1 MTEVNMETKSP
12 DRSTL
17 VAFFLTVLFAGNNAI
32 AVKFSNAD
40 LPPFF
45 GAASR
50 FAAAALIL
58 FILVLALR
66 LALPRGRGLQGAL
79 IYGIL
84 NTGINYALLYWALQY
99 IQPGLSMVILAL
111 TPLLTFL
118 FAWAHRQEAFQWKS
132 VAGAILALVGI
143 GIIAFDQLS
152 ASAPLLPILAVVLA
166 SACFAESSVLIKT
179 YPKTHPITTN
189 AVSLLTGAILLFI
202 FSLLGREVPTL
213 PNQPSTWAA
222 MAYLVIFGTVAT
234 FVLSLYVLK
243 RWTASASSYIFVLMP
258 VVTII
263 SSALLI
269 GEVVT
274 LPFIM
279 GAVFVLGGTYIG
291 GIARTEQLKRVFSG
305 VVFRHKAP
313 APDC

>member
-1 MTEVNMETKSP
+1 METKSP

-50 FAAAALIL
+50 FAAAAIIL
-58 FILVLALR
+58 FALVLILR

-79 IYGIL
+79 IYGTL

-143 GIIAFDQLS
+143 GIIAWDQLS
-152 ASAPLLPILAVVLA
+152 ASAPLLPILAVALA
-166 SACFAESSVLIKT
+166 AACFAESSVLIKT

-202 FSLLGREVPTL
+202 FSLLGREVPVL
-213 PNQPSTWAA
+213 PTQTSTWVAL
-222 MAYLVIFGTVAT
+222 AYLVVFGTVAT

-243 RWTASASSYIFVLMP
+243 RWTASASSYVFVLMP

-274 LPFIM
+274 LPFIL
-279 GAVFVLGGTYIG
+279 GTVFVLGGTYIG

-305 VVFRHKAP
+305 GLFRQKAS
-313 APDC
+313 ASDC